1 MWLDRLQALVQGQV
15 WQGRQENEVR
25 VNERLLAQ
33 LVSQGFDRFARD
45 CFNLYFAMLYS
56 INISTAIGIYI
67 NHFDIFLHLILHVL
81 MFADWQL
88 TRHFKRPKTMIFL
101 RS

>member
-45 CFNLYFAMLYS
+45 CFNLYFDAIFDQYLDSDRGLY
-56 INISTAIGIYI
+56 
-67 NHFDIFLHLILHVL
+67 
-81 MFADWQL
+81 
-88 TRHFKRPKTMIFL
+88 
-101 RS
+101 